1 MVLVI
6 HGSFKPFI
14 YKGIFGDYSC
24 NPTTTDCKEW
34 FAIIPVPWVI
44 YFLWNQH
51 GNGGWKMSWVPPKK
65 APCSTETGPCRG
77 MCNDKSLKRVM
88 YKYLHIFLH
97 IKLILPKF
105 ISLVLFHVL
114 LHCRKST
121 LQSNNG
127 KKKRMCRQPQS
138 IHSMHDPNHKK
149 YIYIYKPLR
158 YGCVDPNY
166 GWLSGIHQ
174 NHPTAFPLTR
184 PSANIAAP
192 S

>member
-1 MVLVI
+1 M
-6 HGSFKPFI
+6 
-14 YKGIFGDYSC
+14 
-24 NPTTTDCKEW
+24 
-34 FAIIPVPWVI
+34 PWAI

-51 GNGGWKMSWVPPKK
+51 RNGGWKMSWVPQKRPMFHWNRCKGWTTK
-65 APCSTETGPCRG
+65 CFCPCRG

-114 LHCRKST
+114 LHCRQST
-121 LQSNNG
+121 LQSTNSADNG
-127 KKKRMCRQPQS
+127 KKKRMCHQPQS

-149 YIYIYKPLR
+149 YIYKPLPD
-158 YGCVDPNY
+158 GCLDPNY
-166 GWLSGIHQ
+166 GWLWGIHQ
-174 NHPTAFPLTR
+174 NQPTAFLLTR